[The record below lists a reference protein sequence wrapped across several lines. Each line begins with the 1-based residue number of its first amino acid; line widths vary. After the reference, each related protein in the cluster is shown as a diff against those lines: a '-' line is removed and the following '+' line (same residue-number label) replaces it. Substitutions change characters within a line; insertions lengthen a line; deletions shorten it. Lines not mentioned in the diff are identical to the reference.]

1 MAKTGRDNYLP
12 EEIIFIVLSWLPV
25 KTLLRFKSVC
35 KSWRSMISDTQF
47 VGAHLSNSRRKP
59 AVLLNFVSFDRHIDV
74 HYTPEDS
81 YRFYLPPNVNG
92 MKYICSC
99 DGLVCLSNAYC
110 DVIYIWNPL
119 TKLLKLLPRPSKNLK
134 IYRGLLALGFD
145 PISNDYKLLRIA
157 GVEAELYSSKA
168 DSWKHVQVPETLKA
182 LRASSKVVNA
192 KPGILYMTSG
202 KDIIAFDLHK
212 EVFRLYTIPP
222 CKMSDILEF
231 NGEAAMVFKSDDGSA
246 LSLFVL
252 NDVCGEVFWTKLLDL
267 EFDDNISRVLP
278 SLATAKFVTENDN
291 EAKKYALR
299 FHGDGKGMVI
309 KYTESL
315 VYLQGFQRQVESN
328 RYLKQ

>member
-1 MAKTGRDNYLP
+1 MS
-12 EEIIFIVLSWLPV
+12 II
-25 KTLLRFKSVC
+25 
-35 KSWRSMISDTQF
+35 
-47 VGAHLSNSRRKP
+47 
-59 AVLLNFVSFDRHIDV
+59 
-74 HYTPEDS
+74 
-81 YRFYLPPNVNG
+81 
-92 MKYICSC
+92 
-99 DGLVCLSNAYC
+99 
-110 DVIYIWNPL
+110 
-119 TKLLKLLPRPSKNLK
+119 LLK
-134 IYRGLLALGFD
+134 IH
-145 PISNDYKLLRIA
+145 I